1 MNLQCVLIVMELGVC
16 TATKQVVCSLPHQ
29 NGIACIARESD
40 AYTAGLQ
47 DGENQK
53 ENMTDLVT
61 AVLIKKI
68 FLQLCGGSRIP
79 RTVWQNTGRSCPQ

>member
-1 MNLQCVLIVMELGVC
+1 MNLQYVLIVREWGVC
-16 TATKQVVCSLPHQ
+16 TATRQVVYSLPHQ
-29 NGIACIARESD
+29 NGNACIARESD

-61 AVLIKKI
+61 AIKKI
-68 FLQLCGGSRIP
+68 FLQPFGGSHIP
-79 RTVWQNTGRSCPQ
+79 RTVWQSTGRSYLQ